1 MLFFFVGCE
10 KPFRKLFLPFRV
22 EFTWLVPAA
31 AASSIADPFYRW
43 EIIIISNHSLFR
55 FNVFSFFLCYV
66 SRLTSHRISFRQS
79 HANTRTEQRNSCVD
93 VELIEHER
101 LQWLLWVW
109 CVRLFWISFNA
120 SVESKR
126 IYCKYI
132 KQVKFIFITRIIFK
146 FIHASAVGEMCAAA
160 EIGDGVGAA
169 V

>member
-1 MLFFFVGCE
+1 MKEPNKNWKIHFKHNEWIDKRIRFKIKIYFCCFFFVGCE

-22 EFTWLVPAA
+22 EFIWLVPAAA

-55 FNVFSFFLCYV
+55 FNVFSIILFH

-109 CVRLFWISFNA
+109 CVRLFWISFNVC
-120 SVESKR
+120 VESKR
-126 IYCKYI
+126 I
-132 KQVKFIFITRIIFK
+132 
-146 FIHASAVGEMCAAA
+146 
-160 EIGDGVGAA
+160 
-169 V
+169 